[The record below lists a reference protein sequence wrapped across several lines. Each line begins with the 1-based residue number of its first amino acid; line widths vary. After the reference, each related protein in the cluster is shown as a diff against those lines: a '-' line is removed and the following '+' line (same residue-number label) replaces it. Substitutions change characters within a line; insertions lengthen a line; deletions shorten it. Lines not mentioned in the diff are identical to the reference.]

1 MLAYIRKN
9 ADSAVVWLII
19 GAIAIVFIFF
29 GLGRN
34 SGSMSYV
41 TVNGEEADFS
51 EYQELVREANSRQ
64 RAGGASSP
72 EDDRYARMAALTEQ
86 INRILTRQF
95 GESLGLKPGPR
106 ALREAVAAMEYFQ
119 VDGRFNLERYQNVL
133 AAQRRSAPD
142 FEQELRRSLTSK
154 RAVSLVLGLARPYGP
169 ELRELFHFQE
179 DKVRFDY
186 LFLADED
193 GHWDPRP
200 TDEDLAAYYAQRR
213 EKWRRP
219 AEMVVQYVEIIP
231 ADYLSQSEFTEAELE
246 YYYEQNQD
254 RFLKP
259 EMVEARQILVS
270 FPSLSP
276 GEAERQAALGRA
288 EAAKARLD
296 QGADFA
302 ALARELSDDRATS
315 ENGGSLGFLT
325 RGSTFPELEEAAF
338 GAPLNEVIGPVETPA
353 GYHLIQVTTRRAA
366 GPEPLSNSE
375 VRAELTGELKALRA
389 RQTAVN
395 LLEELLNR
403 AEVNPD
409 LADAAQSLG
418 LRAAQSRAFTPDDA
432 PSFFENN
439 SEAIQRA
446 FIAPLDRVAPPF
458 EGERT
463 LVLYVPRTR
472 LESRILPLDEV
483 REEAD
488 QAWRGEAADGLTRQL
503 LESRLPEIRAQGWE
517 VYLAAQGQDSPVKS
531 GAGVLTSRYALPES
545 PPFDKSDPQ
554 AVTALAFSVTEPG
567 QVLPVSLAGRLDDRS
582 GRFLLRLAEY
592 QAADEGRLD
601 GPEGRTFEY
610 FLGLNKSNLILQTWS
625 VGLYEASKDRI
636 TIPPDFLQ

>member
-1 MLAYIRKN
+1 M
-9 ADSAVVWLII
+9 
-19 GAIAIVFIFF
+19 
-29 GLGRN
+29 
-34 SGSMSYV
+34 
-41 TVNGEEADFS
+41 
-51 EYQELVREANSRQ
+51 NSRQ

-72 EDDRYARMAALTEQ
+72 EDDHYARMAALTEQ

-106 ALREAVAAMEYFQ
+106 SLREAVAALEYFQ
-119 VDGRFNLERYQNVL
+119 IDGRFNLERYQNVL
-133 AAQRRSAPD
+133 AAQRRSASD
-142 FEQELRRSLTSK
+142 FEQELRRNLTSE
-154 RAVSLVLGLARPYGP
+154 RAASLVLGLARPYGP
-169 ELRELFHFQE
+169 ELKELFHFQE
-179 DKVRFDY
+179 DQVRFDY

-200 TDEDLAAYYAQRR
+200 TDEDLAAYYARHR
-213 EKWRRP
+213 ENWRRP
-219 AEMVVQYVEIIP
+219 PEMTVQYVEIIP
-231 ADYLSQSEFTEAELE
+231 ADYVSQSEFTEAELE
-246 YYYEQNQD
+246 DYYEQNRD

-259 EMVEARQILVS
+259 EMVEARQILIS

-325 RGSTFPELEEAAF
+325 RGSTFPELEAAAF
-338 GAPLNEVIGPVETPA
+338 GAPVNEVIGPVETPA
-353 GYHLIQVTTRRAA
+353 GYHFIQVTARRAA
-366 GPEPLSNSE
+366 GPEPLSDSE
-375 VRAELTGELKALRA
+375 VRAELTGELKAFRA
-389 RQTAVN
+389 RQAAVN

-403 AEVNPD
+403 TEVNPD

-418 LRAAQSRAFTPDDA
+418 LRAAQSRAFTPGDA
-432 PSFFENN
+432 PNFFENN

-446 FIAPLDRVAPPF
+446 FSAPLDRVAPPF

-463 LVLYVPRTR
+463 LVLYMPRTR
-472 LESRILPLDEV
+472 QESHIPPLDEV
-483 REEAD
+483 REEVGR
-488 QAWRGEAADGLTRQL
+488 AWQVEAADGLTRQR
-503 LESRLPEIRAQGWE
+503 LEGWLPEIQAQGWE
-517 VYLAAQGQDSPVKS
+517 AYLASHGQNLKS
-531 GAGVLTSRYALPES
+531 GAGVLTGRYSLSDS

-554 AVTALAFSVTEPG
+554 AVTDLAFSATEAG
-567 QVLPVSLAGRLDDRS
+567 QILPISLAGRLDDRS

-592 QAADEGRLD
+592 EAADEARLD

-610 FLGLNKSNLILQTWS
+610 FLGLNKNNLALQAWRL
-625 VGLYEASKDRI
+625 GLYEASKDRI
-636 TIPPDFLQ
+636 EIPPDFLQ